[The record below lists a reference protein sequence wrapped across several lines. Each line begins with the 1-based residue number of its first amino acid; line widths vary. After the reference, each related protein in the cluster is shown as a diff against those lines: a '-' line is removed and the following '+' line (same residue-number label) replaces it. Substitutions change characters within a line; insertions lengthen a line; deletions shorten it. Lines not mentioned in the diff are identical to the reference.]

1 MAEEKKITAEDM
13 MSEITKLAEGLAGIT
28 AAVTDMQAKLD
39 GAGEPP
45 KEKKEDPPKEKK
57 EDPPISS
64 EKAWESLFE

>member
-28 AAVTDMQAKLD
+28 AAVSDMQAKLD

-45 KEKKEDPPKEKK
+45 KPKE
-57 EDPPISS
+57 EEPPVSS

>member
-28 AAVTDMQAKLD
+28 AAVSDMQAKLD
-39 GAGEPP
+39 GAG
-45 KEKKEDPPKEKK
+45 DPPKK
-57 EDPPISS
+57 EEEPPISS

>member
-13 MSEITKLAEGLAGIT
+13 MNEITKLAEGLAGIT

-39 GAGEPP
+39 GEGGPP
-45 KEKKEDPPKEKK
+45 KKKEEEPS
-57 EDPPISS
+57 ISS

>member
-13 MSEITKLAEGLAGIT
+13 MNEITKLAEGLAGIT
-28 AAVTDMQAKLD
+28 AAVSDMQAKLN
-39 GAGEPP
+39 GSG
-45 KEKKEDPPKEKK
+45 DPPKEKK

>member
-13 MSEITKLAEGLAGIT
+13 MNEITKLAEGLAGIT
-28 AAVTDMQAKLD
+28 AAVSDMQAKLD

-45 KEKKEDPPKEKK
+45 QKEKEE
-57 EDPPISS
+57 PPISS

>member
-1 MAEEKKITAEDM
+1 MSEEKKITAEDM
-13 MSEITKLAEGLAGIT
+13 MSEITNLAKGLAGIT

-39 GAGEPP
+39 GAGKPP
-45 KEKKEDPPKEKK
+45 EEKK

>member
-28 AAVTDMQAKLD
+28 AAVSDMQAKLD
-39 GAGEPP
+39 GAG
-45 KEKKEDPPKEKK
+45 DPPKKK
-57 EDPPISS
+57 EEETSISS